1 MRSLLFVPGDSERK
15 LEKAL
20 SSGADVLILDLEDSV
35 SLARKEAARRIT
47 AEFIKAHQA
56 PEASAPLLYIRINPL
71 GSLVADAD
79 LAAIMPQKPHGI
91 MLPKP
96 VSGRDVTHLS
106 VKLRVAEAENGI
118 DDYATRII
126 PIITETAGAVL
137 SAASYA
143 DTTSRLAGLTWGAED
158 LAADLGAQETRGA
171 DGHYGGPFALARSL
185 TLLAAASA
193 GVPAIDTVYP
203 AIRDAIGFRRECEQ
217 AAAQGFTA
225 KMAVHPAQI
234 PVIHEAFMPSEDAI
248 EEARAIVAAFAH
260 SPETGVASLH
270 GRMIDQ
276 PHLRRARQIL
286 ERARQYS

>member
-35 SLARKEAARRIT
+35 SLARKEAARRTT
-47 AEFIKAHQA
+47 AEFIQAHQA
-56 PEASAPLLYIRINPL
+56 VAPLLYIRINPL
-71 GSLVADAD
+71 GSPLADAD

-91 MLPKP
+91 MLPKS
-96 VSGRDVTHLS
+96 VSGDVTHLS
-106 VKLRVAEAENGI
+106 VKLRVAEAKNGV

-126 PIITETAGAVL
+126 PIITETARAVL

-203 AIRDAIGFRRECEQ
+203 AIRDAIGFRRECEE

-225 KMAVHPAQI
+225 KMAIHPAQI
-234 PVIHEAFMPSEDAI
+234 PVIHEAFTPSEDAI

-276 PHLRRARQIL
+276 PHLRRARHIL